1 MGLRSIGHAFLNFI
15 GVLMTLYG
23 FGYFLLTGWEANQSL
38 GFQLGQA
45 FNVWPPWVIEQM
57 AISLVVFGLG
67 VGILWWRLG
76 YNPAVKDY

>member
-1 MGLRSIGHAFLNFI
+1 MGFRHIAHAFLNWI
-15 GVLMTLYG
+15 GVTMTLMG

-57 AISLVVFGLG
+57 GISLAVFGIG

-76 YNPAVKDY
+76 KNPLVE